1 MSIQFLVLID
11 TLSKPDLFFAT
22 SALDTELH
30 RVLEWKLLQH
40 LRGVPCGSFLYV
52 ANTHFFLT
60 RCTHK
65 VFVEDKTTFWRKL
78 VTFHQRSRKCM
89 KTGLVAKVSPCGASS

>member
-40 LRGVPCGSFLYV
+40 LGGVTLRFFSLCRKYEFFNRVHTQSF
-52 ANTHFFLT
+52 
-60 RCTHK
+60 C
-65 VFVEDKTTFWRKL
+65 
-78 VTFHQRSRKCM
+78 
-89 KTGLVAKVSPCGASS
+89 

>member
-22 SALDTELH
+22 SALDTELR

-40 LRGVPCGSFLYV
+40 LGGVTLRFFSLCRKY
-52 ANTHFFLT
+52 AFFLT

-89 KTGLVAKVSPCGASS
+89 KTGLVAKVSPCGA